1 MKDVM
6 RDELIFCVGRLK
18 GILSLVEFDSDED
31 GLVVNDRL
39 NEVVS
44 DMEMILKN
52 VDESP
57 RILTGVTLSKRGDA
71 K

>member
-1 MKDVM
+1 MTDRM

-18 GILSLVEFDSDED
+18 GILSLVEFDDGDED
-31 GLVVNDRL
+31 GAVVQERI

-44 DMEMILKN
+44 DMELTLRGVDDLK
-52 VDESP
+52 
-57 RILTGVTLSKRGDA
+57 GGDA

>member
-1 MKDVM
+1 MKDSM

-18 GILSLVEFDSDED
+18 GILSLVEFDADED

-44 DMEMILKN
+44 DMEFILRG
-52 VDESP
+52 VDD
-57 RILTGVTLSKRGDA
+57 LKGGGDDDV
-71 K
+71 